1 MLAAPTEKPRP
12 AAGESGQKRILLAPF
27 WGPQGLFESRVV
39 KSLLGSD
46 EDISIVVDTDWRQY
60 YVDPNDHP
68 IGEAENVV
76 FDDNRQV
83 IEIGKILR
91 GDNDVDGEFIG
102 MMKLTHAGARS
113 LNATSTR
120 SRKNI
125 GAGPSR
131 GRRPSKRPT

>member
-1 MLAAPTEKPRP
+1 M
-12 AAGESGQKRILLAPF
+12 APF
-27 WGPQGLFESRVV
+27 WGSQGLFESRVV

-83 IEIGKILR
+83 VEIGKILR

-102 MMKLTHAGARS
+102 VMKLTLAGARS

-125 GAGPSR
+125 GAGPSS

>member
-1 MLAAPTEKPRP
+1 MLAAPAEKPRP
-12 AAGESGQKRILLAPF
+12 AAGRGQKRILVAPF
-27 WGPQGLFESRVV
+27 WRPQGLFESRVV

-83 IEIGKILR
+83 VEIGKILR

-102 MMKLTHAGARS
+102 VMKLTLAGARS

-125 GAGPSR
+125 GAGPSS
-131 GRRPSKRPT
+131 GRRP

>member
-1 MLAAPTEKPRP
+1 MLAAPAGKPRP
-12 AAGESGQKRILLAPF
+12 AAGEGGQKRILVAPF
-27 WGPQGLFESRVV
+27 WGSQGLFESRVV

-76 FDDNRQV
+76 FNDNRQV

-113 LNATSTR
+113 LNATSSR

-125 GAGPSR
+125 GAGPSS